1 MTIITA
7 SILMFLGL
15 FSILASGSIQNFKTG
30 LSLLIFGMICFGV
43 GYFLFPKE
51 PPKTIEIKSEKV
63 INVDSIY
70 MKGYKD
76 GIKDCKNHL

>member
-1 MTIITA
+1 MTTTIAT
-7 SILMFLGL
+7 ILIFLGL
-15 FSILASGSIQNFKTG
+15 FSILVSSSATNFNRG
-30 LSLLIFGMICFGV
+30 LSLLIFGIIFFMV
-43 GYFLFPKE
+43 GYFIFPKQ
-51 PPKTIEIKSEKV
+51 PPKPINIKSEKV